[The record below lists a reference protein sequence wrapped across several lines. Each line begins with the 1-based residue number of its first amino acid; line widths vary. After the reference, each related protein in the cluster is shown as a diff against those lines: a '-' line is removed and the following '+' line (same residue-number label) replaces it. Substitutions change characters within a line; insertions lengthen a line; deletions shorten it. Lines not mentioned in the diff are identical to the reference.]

1 MVYGFISRQDSEL
14 TELKFRGKRISQ
26 ENVITNYEFGRFMK
40 CLQRGDV
47 VYVMSVN
54 RFSSVRQLL
63 VFGRFCKANGVTL
76 HVIEQPYLDL
86 TDGKNWKDSTVWQME
101 RMIAIEEYAKA
112 HLQRNFRMGKEQ
124 WEMLYQTL
132 EIMNLEILAHTY
144 SPDGILKRSK

>member
-1 MVYGFISRQDSEL
+1 MVYGFISRQDNEL

-26 ENVITNYEFGRFMK
+26 ENVVANYEFGRFMQ

-54 RFSSVRQLL
+54 RFSSIRQLL

-86 TDGKNWKDSTVWQME
+86 TDGKHWKDSTVWQME
-101 RMIAIEEYAKA
+101 RMIAIEDYAKGY
-112 HLQRNFRMGKEQ
+112 LQKNFRMSNEL
-124 WEMLYQTL
+124 WDRLYQTL
-132 EIMNLEILAHTY
+132 EIMSLEILAHTY

>member
-1 MVYGFISRQDSEL
+1 M
-14 TELKFRGKRISQ
+14 
-26 ENVITNYEFGRFMK
+26 
-40 CLQRGDV
+40 

-76 HVIEQPYLDL
+76 RIIEQPYLDL
-86 TDGKNWKDSTVWQME
+86 VDGKHWKDSTVWQME

-112 HLQRNFRMGKEQ
+112 YLQRNFRMGKEQ